1 MDRVQLMMEKAV
13 MAAAEFNQFDQAAA
27 DRLAESVFRAGFNS
41 RIRLAEM
48 AVEETGMGVR
58 KDKVLK
64 NVAASL
70 LVWHDIRDV
79 KTAGVI
85 SRDERSGVTEIAQPL
100 GPVFALTPVTNPTS
114 TVIFKILICL
124 KTRNPI
130 IISPHGRAAGC
141 SCETARIC
149 YEAALAAGAPE
160 DCVQWLE
167 HGSRELTRR
176 FMSHTSLA
184 LILAT
189 GGGGLVGAAY
199 SSGTPAIG
207 VGPGNVPVLID
218 VSADLPFAVSSII
231 SSKTFDNGTV
241 CASEQAVVA
250 EKAIAADLRAEFE
263 RQNCY
268 FTTPEEKEKV
278 EKAVINP
285 ETGGVNPAIVGR
297 PAAEIGKRAGLELPE
312 GVKIILVP
320 LDRVAADEPLS
331 GEILAPVLAFYE
343 EKDYPE
349 AVNRCISLN
358 YRGGLGH
365 TAAIYAND
373 EERIR
378 QYGELMNAGRVVVN
392 TPSSQGG
399 VGGIFNTLPTSFTLG
414 CGSGGRN
421 ITTDNIS
428 AKNLINIK
436 KVCRRRPNPQFSE
449 FDSAKFLDGP
459 FDADSLPGAYGRN
472 F

>member
-1 MDRVQLMMEKAV
+1 MDQVDLTMEKAV
-13 MAAAEFNQFDQAAA
+13 MAAAEFNQFDQDAT
-27 DRLAESVFRAGFNS
+27 DRVAEAVFRAGFNS

-48 AVEETGMGVR
+48 AVEETGMGVMT
-58 KDKVLK
+58 DKVIK

-70 LVWHDIRDV
+70 LVYNDIRDE
-79 KTAGVI
+79 KTAGAL
-85 SRDERSGVTEIAQPL
+85 SRDERSGITEIAQPL
-100 GPVFALTPVTNPTS
+100 GPIFALTPVTNPTS

-130 IISPHGRAAGC
+130 VISPHGRATKC

-149 YEAALAAGAPE
+149 YEAARAAGAPE
-160 DCVQWLE
+160 DCVQWISE
-167 HGSRELTRR
+167 GSYDLAHH
-176 FMSHTSLA
+176 FMSHPSMA

-189 GGGGLVGAAY
+189 GGAGLVAAAY

-218 VSADLPFAVSSII
+218 RSADFPFAVSSII

-250 EKAIAADLRAEFE
+250 EKAIAGKVRTEFE

-268 FTTPEEKEKV
+268 FTSPEETAKLEA
-278 EKAVINP
+278 AVINP
-285 ETGGVNPAIVGR
+285 KTGGVNPAIVGQ
-297 PAAEIGKRAGLELPE
+297 PAAEVARRAGLELPE

-320 LDRVAADEPLS
+320 LARVADDEPLS
-331 GEILAPVLAFYE
+331 GEVLAPVLAFYE
-343 EKDYPE
+343 EEDYPA

-399 VGGIFNTLPTSFTLG
+399 VGGIFNSIPTSFTLG

-436 KVCRRRPNPQFSE
+436 KVCRRRPNPKFSE
-449 FDSAKFLDGP
+449 FDSAKFLDGS

>member
-1 MDRVQLMMEKAV
+1 MDRVKLMMEKAV

-27 DRLAESVFRAGFNS
+27 DRAAEAVFQAGFNS

-58 KDKVLK
+58 EDKILK
-64 NVAASL
+64 NVLASL
-70 LVWHDIRDV
+70 LVWHDIRDE
-79 KTAGVI
+79 KTAGMI
-85 SRDERSGVTEIAQPL
+85 SRDQRTGITEIAQPL
-100 GPVFALTPVTNPTS
+100 GPIFALTPVTNPTS

-130 IISPHGRAAGC
+130 IISPHGRAVKC

-167 HGSRELTRR
+167 HGSYELAHH
-176 FMSHTSLA
+176 FMAHRDLA

-189 GGGGLVGAAY
+189 GGAGLVGAAY

-250 EKAIAADLRAEFE
+250 EKTIAADLRAEFE

-268 FTTPEEKEKV
+268 FASPEETEKI
-278 EKAVINP
+278 EQAVINP

-331 GEILAPVLAFYE
+331 GEVLAPVLAFYE
-343 EKDYPE
+343 EEDYPE

-428 AKNLINIK
+428 ARNLINIK
-436 KVCRRRPNPQFSE
+436 KVCRRRPNPKFSE
-449 FDSAKFLDGP
+449 FDSAKFLDGS